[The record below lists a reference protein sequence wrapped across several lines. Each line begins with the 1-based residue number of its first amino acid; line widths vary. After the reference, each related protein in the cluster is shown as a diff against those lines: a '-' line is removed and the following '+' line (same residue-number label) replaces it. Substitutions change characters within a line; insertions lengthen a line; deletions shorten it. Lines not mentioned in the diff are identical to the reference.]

1 MDKYYGFNDKDND
14 LIYYL
19 DSLEK
24 PILSKEEEQ
33 ELFIKMKN
41 GDSEAKKKIIES
53 NLRLVVSIA
62 KRYRGLGVELLDLIQ
77 EGNIGLME
85 AVERFDLNLDCKFS
99 TYATRW
105 IMKEVSKSIKLY
117 SRPIRVPVHVS
128 EVLVKCYYAKEKLIK
143 EYKREPSLKE
153 LADELNITLTEVEK
167 LVKLNDEVIS
177 LNHTVSDDSEDEIS
191 DCVSTGE
198 ILVEDKVINNNLN
211 ELLNKLFDEC
221 DLTEKD
227 KNILELRFG
236 FINDTEY
243 TLTEISN
250 MLGVSSEAIRQRQN
264 RLLTV
269 LRNSKYSTK
278 LVDYLDYPERALE
291 AREEKISFS
300 KYSKRKQKKVLI
312 RK

>member
-105 IMKEVSKSIKLY
+105 IMKEVSKGVKLY
-117 SRPIRVPVHVS
+117 ARPIRVPVHVS

-153 LADELNITLTEVEK
+153 LADELNIALTEVEK

-198 ILVEDKVINNNLN
+198 TLVEDKVINNNLN

-221 DLTEKD
+221 NLTEKD
-227 KNILELRFG
+227 KNIL
-236 FINDTEY
+236 
-243 TLTEISN
+243 
-250 MLGVSSEAIRQRQN
+250 
-264 RLLTV
+264 
-269 LRNSKYSTK
+269 
-278 LVDYLDYPERALE
+278 
-291 AREEKISFS
+291 
-300 KYSKRKQKKVLI
+300 
-312 RK
+312 

>member
-1 MDKYYGFNDKDND
+1 MDKYYDFNDKDND

-19 DSLEK
+19 DSLER

-33 ELFIKMKN
+33 GLFIKMKN

-153 LADELNITLTEVEK
+153 LADELNIALTEVEK

-221 DLTEKD
+221 GLTEKD

-291 AREEKISFS
+291 TREEKISFS
-300 KYSKRKQKKVLI
+300 KYSKRKQNKVLI
-312 RK
+312 KK

>member
-1 MDKYYGFNDKDND
+1 MDKYYDFNDKDND

-19 DSLEK
+19 DSLER

-33 ELFIKMKN
+33 GLFIKMKN
-41 GDSEAKKKIIES
+41 GDSEAKKEIIES

-117 SRPIRVPVHVS
+117 SRPIRVPIHVS

-153 LADELNITLTEVEK
+153 LADELNIALTEVEK

-198 ILVEDKVINNNLN
+198 TLVEDKVINNNLN

-221 DLTEKD
+221 NLTEKD

-250 MLGVSSEAIRQRQN
+250 MIGVSSEAIRKRQN
-264 RLLTV
+264 KLLTV
-269 LRNSKYSTK
+269 LRNSKHSTK

-291 AREEKISFS
+291 TREEKVSFS
-300 KYSKRKQKKVLI
+300 KYSKRKQNKVLI
-312 RK
+312 KK